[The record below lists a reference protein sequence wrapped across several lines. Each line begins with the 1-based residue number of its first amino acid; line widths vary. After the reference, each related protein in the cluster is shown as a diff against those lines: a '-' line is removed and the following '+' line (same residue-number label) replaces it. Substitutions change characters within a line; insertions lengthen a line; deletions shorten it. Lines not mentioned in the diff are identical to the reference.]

1 VASSGPA
8 ARRPRLRPVSITR
21 LPDEMPKTVWPG
33 REAHA
38 TDPEVLTPRA
48 VATPDPDPGEVRI
61 AVDSSG
67 VNFADCMARIGIY
80 EKTPE
85 LPAVIRWEVAW

>member
-1 VASSGPA
+1 
-8 ARRPRLRPVSITR
+8 
-21 LPDEMPKTVWPG
+21 MPKTVWPG